1 MGLEMSNSV
10 AIAADDKFIKF
21 IKNVQKTCNRPINAP
36 KNICC
41 NYMQPHACA
50 GGHPNTLLKFSTF
63 DSDPGAVPQI
73 LEAAMGPMGLR
84 HVWPFVL
91 APSGRSWQ
99 THAWGC
105 CQHVWALCHALGCT
119 LPACFRMLTLFGG
132 HLGIP
137 LPQLGFWRF
146 FAIFGQPAHANS
158 VAQCP
163 PRVGG
168 PKNWMHLPCPQPKWA
183 PKAQRGKAWHGCQNT
198 IFL

>member
-1 MGLEMSNSV
+1 MGLEMANSV
-10 AIAADDKFIKF
+10 AIAAGDKFIKF
-21 IKNVQKTCNRPINAP
+21 IKTVPKKCIRPMNAP
-36 KNICC
+36 KIICH
-41 NYMQPHACA
+41 NHMQPHACA
-50 GGHPNTLLKFSTF
+50 GCHPKALLKFSTF

-119 LPACFRMLTLFGG
+119 LPGCFGVLTLFGG

-137 LPQLGFWRF
+137 CHNRGFGVFLPSLGSW
-146 FAIFGQPAHANS
+146 HANS
-158 VAQCP
+158 VARCP

-168 PKNWMHLPCPQPKWA
+168 PKNWVHLPCPQPKWA